1 MYIVW
6 DKRAILGINYTQ
18 IPDIMNHIALLMN
31 GDIKINSISANIEIT
46 VILIADILNLPS
58 HFSII

>member
-1 MYIVW
+1 MIW
-6 DKRAILGINYTQ
+6 DKRAILGINYTR
-18 IPDIMNHIALLMN
+18 IPDIINHIALRMN
-31 GDIKINSISANIEIT
+31 GDIKINSISANIEIN

>member
-1 MYIVW
+1 MIW
-6 DKRAILGINYTQ
+6 DKWAILGINYTR
-18 IPDIMNHIALLMN
+18 IPDIINHIALRMN
-31 GDIKINSISANIEIT
+31 GDIKINSISANIEIN